1 MSICNYILYC
11 VFIGEQLEA
20 GDVLSD
26 IGNMLADL
34 TDELDAILQQEM
46 DSLSKR

>member
-1 MSICNYILYC
+1 MIA
-11 VFIGEQLEA
+11 GEHLEA

-46 DSLSKR
+46 DSLNKR